1 MEVNVEVCA
10 RELVEVVPVV
20 MRSIR
25 AAMRR
30 YRAGDLSVPQFRT
43 LLFIRR
49 NPGASLSEI
58 AEHLGLTPPSASA
71 KIDGLVTRDLVKR
84 RESKNDRRRIHL
96 TLTAEGEA
104 LLARAG
110 QETQAYLAE
119 RLAALSETEIDQVMR
134 AMQSLRPVFTN
145 GEAVDVDPGG

>member
-1 MEVNVEVCA
+1 MA
-10 RELVEVVPVV
+10 
-20 MRSIR
+20 
-25 AAMRR
+25 
-30 YRAGDLSVPQFRT
+30 
-43 LLFIRR
+43 
-49 NPGASLSEI
+49 GASLSEI

-71 KIDGLVTRDLVKR
+71 KIDGLVTRGLVKR